1 MLPQRKDKT
10 KKGSKK
16 GVFFGGKDDAKE
28 LSQGS
33 KLPKKG
39 KLPRLARV
47 SVLHICKFIKVDN
60 AGEQRYY
67 SNEDFVIF

>member
-10 KKGSKK
+10 KKGKQKRSI
-16 GVFFGGKDDAKE
+16 FGGKDDAKE

-33 KLPKKG
+33 KLLKKG
-39 KLPRLARV
+39 KLPRLAHA

-60 AGEQRYY
+60 AEEQRYH